1 MAGKMNINLG
11 IRSQLAAGIV
21 VITLAG
27 IGLVG
32 LFSVRALEQ
41 SAVYWKVYEARSVVQ
56 FVRAA
61 LRESRGRD
69 PQFAVNYVAAAMKE
83 SGIGAFRIS
92 DSAGAPVLKAG
103 TMPENLREGETVPF
117 SADFTVR
124 KSGGGL
130 FRGAGDFIHISAPLV
145 EDGSRR
151 GVIEFVMPLSGI
163 KEDMAGV
170 RRFLLFIALLDS
182 IIVIAFSAYFLSKSV
197 ISPIRGLEEAA
208 KRIAGGALGRRA
220 VVQDENEIGSL
231 ARSFNTMAERIEDE
245 IKTLERVNKELLTAQ
260 EELLRS
266 STLAAVGGLAA
277 GIAHEIGNPL
287 GAVRGY
293 IDLLRKG
300 GLSKEDEGDVIG
312 RTYVEAARID
322 SIVREFLDISRPPKT
337 PSVPVDVNAVLD
349 EAIAAFQAHR
359 DPGFAGVEV
368 RTALDRDAPMA
379 LIDAG
384 KLRQVLMNLFVNA
397 AHSMADKEGAREI
410 MVETREEKRPLHGP
424 PRRRKDDARISEWPV
439 EVEEKGFVSIRV
451 SDTGAGMSEETAQ
464 KIFGPFFTTKD
475 VGKGTGLGLFVS
487 QGIIKA
493 YGGEITFTTKEG
505 EGSSFTVSLPGVS

>member
-1 MAGKMNINLG
+1 MAGKLNINLG
-11 IRSQLAAGIV
+11 IRAQLAAGIV
-21 VITLAG
+21 IITLAG

-41 SAVYWKVYEARSVVQ
+41 SAVYWKVYEARSVVR

-61 LRESRGRD
+61 FRESRGRD
-69 PQFAVNYVAAAMKE
+69 PQSALNYAAAAMKE
-83 SGIGAFRIS
+83 SGIGAFRIT
-92 DSAGAPVLKAG
+92 DSAGAPILKAG
-103 TMPENLREGETVPF
+103 TMPENLRTGETVPF

-124 KSGGGL
+124 RSGGGL
-130 FRGAGDFIHISAPLV
+130 FRGPGDFIHISAPLV

-151 GVIEFVMPLSGI
+151 GAIEFVMPLSGI

-182 IIVIAFSAYFLSKSV
+182 VVVIAFSAYFLSKSV

-208 KRIAGGALGRRA
+208 KRISGGALGRRA

-245 IKTLERVNKELLTAQ
+245 IKTLERVNKDLLTAQ

-266 STLAAVGGLAA
+266 STLAAVGSLAA

-300 GLSKEDEGDVIG
+300 GLSKEDERDVIG
-312 RTYVEAARID
+312 STSVEAARID
-322 SIVREFLDISRPPKT
+322 SIVREFLEISMPPKR
-337 PSVPVDVNAVLD
+337 PVEPVDVNGVMD
-349 EAIAAFQAHR
+349 EAIASLQAHG
-359 DPGFAGVEV
+359 DLGSAGVEI
-368 RTALDRDAPMA
+368 RTALKGGVSRV

-397 AHSMADKEGAREI
+397 AHSMADKEGVREI
-410 MVETREEKRPLHGP
+410 TVETLEEKRPLQGA
-424 PRRRKDDARISEWPV
+424 PRRRKDDARISEWPA
-439 EVEEKGFVSIRV
+439 ETGERRFVSIRIT
-451 SDTGAGMSEETAQ
+451 DTGSGMSEETARN
-464 KIFGPFFTTKD
+464 IFDPFFTTKD

-487 QGIIKA
+487 QSIIKA

-505 EGSSFTVSLPGVS
+505 EGSSFTVSLPGF

>member
-1 MAGKMNINLG
+1 MAGRFNINLG

-41 SAVYWKVYEARSVVQ
+41 SAVYWKIYEARGVVR

-69 PQFAVNYVAAAMKE
+69 PQSALNYAAAAMKE

-92 DSAGAPVLKAG
+92 DSAGAPILRSGA
-103 TMPENLREGETVPF
+103 MPENLREGETVPF

-124 KSGGGL
+124 KFGGGL
-130 FRGAGDFIHISAPLV
+130 FRGPGDFIRISAPLV

-151 GVIEFVMPLSGI
+151 GALEFVMPLSGI

-182 IIVIAFSAYFLSKSV
+182 FVVIAFSAYFLSKSV
-197 ISPIRGLEEAA
+197 ISPIRSLEEAA
-208 KRIAGGALGRRA
+208 KRISGGVLGRRA
-220 VVQDENEIGSL
+220 AVQDENEIGSL
-231 ARSFNTMAERIEDE
+231 ARSFNTMAERLENE

-266 STLAAVGGLAA
+266 STLAAVGSLAA

-293 IDLLRKG
+293 IDLLRRG
-300 GLSKEDEGDVIG
+300 GLSKEDERDVMG

-337 PSVPVDVNAVLD
+337 SAEPVDVNAVVD
-349 EAIAAFQAHR
+349 EAIDAFRAHR
-359 DPGFAGVEV
+359 GPGFAGVEI
-368 RTALDRDAPMA
+368 RTALNRDAPMV
-379 LIDAG
+379 LMDAG

-397 AHSMADKEGAREI
+397 AHSMADKEGVREI
-410 MVETREEKRPLHGP
+410 TVESREEKRSLHAA
-424 PRRRKDDARISEWPV
+424 PRRRKDDARLQEWAAQEP
-439 EVEEKGFVSIRV
+439 ERRFVSI
-451 SDTGAGMSEETAQ
+451 SITDTGSGMSEETAR
-464 KIFGPFFTTKD
+464 KVFDPFFTTKD
-475 VGKGTGLGLFVS
+475 VGRGTGLGLFVS
-487 QGIIKA
+487 QSIIKA